1 MDDKSLRLKEQMT
14 TQKLMLS
21 DLSDSANFIRSKE
34 LKCAHVKQDLED
46 SSSRP
51 HIFHSDSYSHTFMLL
66 LTFAGFA
73 VRLQGEPYGA
83 AAAHPS
89 GSVFTCP
96 VTAAIVHCTGLC
108 RWRNRDGKKK
118 ERKGRWGF

>member
-1 MDDKSLRLKEQMT
+1 MGRMKQNLDDT
-14 TQKLMLS
+14 
-21 DLSDSANFIRSKE
+21 
-34 LKCAHVKQDLED
+34 
-46 SSSRP
+46 SSRP
-51 HIFHSDSYSHTFMLL
+51 HIFHSDSYSHHFMLL

-73 VRLQGEPYGA
+73 IRLQGEPYGA

-108 RWRNRDGKKK
+108 RWSNRDGKKT
-118 ERKGRWGF
+118 ESEEGGFNM